1 MVQNVLPCIDKN
13 CTSKMI
19 LTENNDKLLYYNCQ
33 QKHSDHTFR
42 YDIDQKKWEKII
54 IKTKLILHYK
64 KNPLDEPETPTTTIK
79 TIKSIKPVNKLKK
92 TTSKPKIATKH
103 NNLTKI
109 QGIGTKRAKK
119 LEIAGVRT
127 IADLA
132 KRSPKNLAKKTGIPL
147 NQISIWIME
156 ANKIKNSDK
165 ILA

>member
-1 MVQNVLPCIDKN
+1 
-13 CTSKMI
+13 MI
-19 LTENNDKLLYYNCQ
+19 LTENNDKMLYYNCQ

-64 KNPLDEPETPTTTIK
+64 KNPLDEPKTPTPTIK
-79 TIKSIKPVNKLKK
+79 AIKSTKPVNKLKK
-92 TTSKPKIATKH
+92 TIKPKTATKH
-103 NNLTKI
+103 NNLKKI
-109 QGIGTKRAKK
+109 PGIGTKRAKE
-119 LEIAGVRT
+119 LERAGVRT
-127 IADLA
+127 ISDLA

-147 NQISIWIME
+147 SQISIWIIE

>member
-13 CTSKMI
+13 CKSKMI
-19 LTENNDKLLYYNCQ
+19 LTENNDKMLYYNCQ
-33 QKHSDHTFR
+33 QNHSDHTFR

-64 KNPLDEPETPTTTIK
+64 NNPLDEPKTLTPTFKTIK
-79 TIKSIKPVNKLKK
+79 TTKAVTRSKK
-92 TTSKPKIATKH
+92 TTKKPKKTTKH

-109 QGIGTKRAKK
+109 PGIGTKRAKE

-147 NQISIWIME
+147 NQISIWIIE

-165 ILA
+165 IIA